1 MRSLFDPADRR
12 AILDRLAAL
21 SPESPRQW
29 GKMDV
34 AQMMAHCVVPLAIA
48 AGDGPTKQRW
58 IGRLL
63 TPLIRS
69 SVLGEK
75 PFSRNGP
82 TDPDFKIVDRRE
94 FATEKERLRAAIEAF
109 AGRGPDYV
117 SHRLHPFFGRLSG
130 AEWGVLMHKHLD
142 HHLRQFAV

>member
-1 MRSLFDPADRR
+1 MGSLFDPAARH
-12 AILDRLAAL
+12 AILDRVAAL
-21 SPESPRQW
+21 SPQSSRQW

-34 AQMMAHCVVPLAIA
+34 AQMMAHCVVPLSIA
-48 AGDGPTKQRW
+48 AGDGPTRQRW

-82 TDPDFKIVDRRE
+82 TDPGFKVTDPRD
-94 FATEKERLRAAIEAF
+94 FATEKERLRTAIEAF
-109 AGRGPDYV
+109 VQRGPEHV
-117 SHRLHPFFGRLSG
+117 GRRLHPFFGRLSG
-130 AEWGVLMHKHLD
+130 DEWGVLMHKHLD
-142 HHLRQFAV
+142 HHLRQFSV

>member
-1 MRSLFDPADRR
+1 MTSLFDPDARR
-12 AILDRLAAL
+12 SILDRLAAL
-21 SPESPRQW
+21 QPESPRQW

-34 AQMMAHCVVPLAIA
+34 AQMMAHCVVPLSIA

-69 SVLGEK
+69 AVLGQK
-75 PFSRNGP
+75 PAPRNGP
-82 TDPDFKIVDRRE
+82 TDPDFKITGPRD
-94 FATEKERLRAAIEAF
+94 FANEKERLRAAIEAF
-109 AGRGPDYV
+109 AGRGPEHV

-130 AEWGVLMHKHLD
+130 DEWGVLMHKHLD
-142 HHLRQFAV
+142 HHLRQFGV